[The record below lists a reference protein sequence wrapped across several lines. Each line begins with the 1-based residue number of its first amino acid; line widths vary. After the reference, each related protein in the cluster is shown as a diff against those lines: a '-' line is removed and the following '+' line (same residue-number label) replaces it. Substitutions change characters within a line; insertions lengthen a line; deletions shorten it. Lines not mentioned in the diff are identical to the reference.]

1 MTTLNGSQST
11 IKALIASDISICFGN
26 PGTSEMHFLAA
37 LDQIKGIRCVL
48 GLHESIVTGAADG
61 YYRLSGKPAVTLL
74 HLAPGLANGLSNLHN
89 AKKANSGIL
98 NIVGEH
104 ATYHLKYDAPLSGD
118 TEGVARPMS
127 HWVKTSTSAD
137 TVAHDAALAASIA
150 KEKSGQI
157 ATLILPAD
165 VSWLKTDVVAQPV
178 EPKPLRKVEASVVQ
192 AIAKVIQQ
200 DKNTVMLLGG
210 AALRGKALEF
220 AGKIAEKTGCRI
232 LSEGQNARIE
242 RGHGRVSVNRLPFDV
257 KGAQETLKG
266 TEHLILV
273 GAKVPIAFFAYP
285 NLPSLLMPESC
296 EALTLATHE
305 DQVERAL
312 EDLMLEL
319 GAHNTLHKTSVF
331 SQGPMPTGVVNSDR
345 LGQFLGACLP
355 ENAIVVDEAVS
366 TGRGFFKPT
375 EHARAHDWLNSMG
388 SSLGY
393 ALPVAIGCAV
403 AQPDRPVI
411 ALVGDGSAMFSVQA
425 LWTMARENLNIKVLI
440 FANHA
445 YKILKNE
452 LVSVGLESPT
462 QTALSML
469 SLNSPNLDWVSMAKA
484 HGVEGFK
491 VENIEALVKTFNHC
505 LTQTGT
511 QLIQIEM

>member
-11 IKALIASDISICFGN
+11 VQALIASDISICFGN

-48 GLHESIVTGAADG
+48 GLHESVVTGAADG

-89 AKKANSGIL
+89 AKKANSGIV

-118 TEGVARPMS
+118 VEGVARPMS
-127 HWVKTSTSAD
+127 HWVKTSTSVD
-137 TVAHDAALAASIA
+137 SVAQDAALAASIA
-150 KEKSGQI
+150 KENSGQI

-165 VSWLKTDVVAQPV
+165 VSWLKTDSVAKPV
-178 EPKPLRKVEASVVQ
+178 EPKPLNKVDVSVIQ
-192 AIAKVIQQ
+192 SIAKLIHQ
-200 DKNTVMLLGG
+200 DKKAVMLLGG
-210 AALRGKALEF
+210 AALRGKALEY
-220 AGKIAEKTGCRI
+220 AGKIAQKTGCRL

-242 RGHGRVSVNRLPFDV
+242 RGHGRVSVDRLPFDV
-257 KGAQETLKG
+257 KSAQEVLKG
-266 TEHLILV
+266 VEHLILV
-273 GAKVPIAFFAYP
+273 GAKLPIAFFAYP
-285 NLPSLLMPESC
+285 NLPSLLIPESC
-296 EALTLATHE
+296 EALTLATHK
-305 DQVERAL
+305 DKVESAL
-312 EDLMLEL
+312 EDLMIEI
-319 GAHNTLHKTSVF
+319 GAQNTQLKTSIF
-331 SQGPMPTGVVNSDR
+331 SQGSTPSGVVNSDC

-375 EHARAHDWLNSMG
+375 ENARAHDWLNSMG

-393 ALPVAIGCAV
+393 GLPVAIGCAI
-403 AQPDRPVI
+403 AQPDRPVV

-462 QTALSML
+462 ETALNML
-469 SLNSPNLDWVSMAKA
+469 TLNSPKLDWVSMAKA
-484 HGVEGFK
+484 HGVEGYK
-491 VENIEALVKTFNHC
+491 VDTVEALVKIFNFC
-505 LTQTGT
+505 LTEKGT